1 MKPSL
6 FVGHS
11 IRVATATLWLL
22 VAAPV
27 FANSIVYSGTSVVFT
42 ASTTG
47 SHGPLSTR
55 ATFTV
60 DPGNANVLRLRLE
73 NTSPGASRAP
83 EDLLT
88 SFYFNVLSGT
98 TTGTSAPLAYQS
110 ALGQVYYTVGGL
122 APDFPVKYF
131 PPPPPGGSLLDEPGP
146 SNLQAFNPGDDT
158 WQFKTGL
165 SLVASQPP
173 LAFGVGT
180 VGNSSLSP
188 NNFNGNIVDGFNF
201 GIYVGEVTTQPLDD
215 SLLVRDSINFEF
227 AGFSGF
233 KLAQIS
239 PHGVFGF
246 GTGPDQIVSVP
257 EPSALLIAAL
267 GSVSCL
273 ACRLRRRPNAA
284 PAIT

>member
-27 FANSIVYSGTSVVFT
+27 FANSVVYTSTSVVFT

-47 SHGPLSTR
+47 SYGPLSTR

-60 DPGNANVLRLRLE
+60 DPGNSNVLRLLLE
-73 NTSPGASRAP
+73 NTSPGASQAP

-98 TTGTSAPLAYQS
+98 TTGTSAPLAYQN

-233 KLAQIS
+233 SLSQIS

-246 GTGPDQIVSVP
+246 GTNPDQIVSVP
-257 EPSALLIAAL
+257 EPSTLLIAAL

-284 PAIT
+284 PAIA